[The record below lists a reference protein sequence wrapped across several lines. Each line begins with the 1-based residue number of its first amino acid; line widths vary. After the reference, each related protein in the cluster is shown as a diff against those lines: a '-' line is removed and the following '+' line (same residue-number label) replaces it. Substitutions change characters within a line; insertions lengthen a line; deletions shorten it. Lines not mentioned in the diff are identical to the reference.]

1 MASPIVTNT
10 SAQLNGATLVMGF
23 STSLT
28 DAQIKA
34 LPTTPVTLVAAPA
47 SGYRIK
53 VLGGTARVQFSGG
66 AYTNINTTYC
76 AVVVQVPG
84 AYWLCTPLGIND
96 STLAAPLTRVTTIF
110 GATSLGVIDLA
121 PLAQPVDS
129 GASSGDEGWYVSTTS
144 ASVAT
149 VEAQAVQIA
158 ADNNGSG
165 VFTGGNSANTLKI
178 TLYYAVEPI

>member
-1 MASPIVTNT
+1 
-10 SAQLNGATLVMGF
+10 
-23 STSLT
+23 
-28 DAQIKA
+28 
-34 LPTTPVTLVAAPA
+34 
-47 SGYRIK
+47 
-53 VLGGTARVQFSGG
+53 
-66 AYTNINTTYC
+66 
-76 AVVVQVPG
+76 VVVQVPG